1 MSGTDP
7 RVDPTGPVF
16 VSYRQKDGTPTAVSL
31 AWLLRAA
38 GMPVWHDQTDLPPG
52 DTSRRL
58 EEALAVG
65 LSGAV
70 LSVTPDI
77 INSQVV
83 RTVELNPL
91 LDLEK
96 NPDFVLG
103 VGNRVRGSNNKVDF
117 TAPDLLLGKPAG
129 TLSRLDQT
137 SFLRRDGMVALV
149 RKILLHR
156 CGRLAANRLAGA
168 PKTLSISVQSRA
180 VPHANDQDAA
190 DLSIRLRPS
199 RTGRLPSQE
208 GLKDL
213 ASTLPFLPEALGLTG
228 ATSVTITGGAHLSVA
243 LALGTALPTTLL
255 GQVDVIATDGQTWTS
270 STVSRPAS
278 ASPLTLIEGH
288 GMGQMKPTGQRRHVL
303 SYVDLL
309 PSRSDAA
316 YTRLLEEQPGAFDA
330 WQHLRPVSAE
340 PLDPADADRLVT
352 EVAGRLRDLSQ
363 THDNADLHLLLRT
376 PFPVAVLLGRLL
388 NTLKIVAY
396 EWCPA
401 PDDAIDA
408 RPSFVPAAELRPTDR
423 NGPITAVLIPKT

>member
-1 MSGTDP
+1 MSSADP

-16 VSYRQKDGTPTAVSL
+16 VSYRQNDGTSTAVSL

-58 EEALAVG
+58 AEALARG
-65 LSGAV
+65 LSGAI

-77 INSQVV
+77 VNSQVV

-91 LDLEK
+91 LDMEK
-96 NPDFVLG
+96 SSDFVLG
-103 VGNRVRGSNNKVDF
+103 VGNRVKGGNGKVDY
-117 TAPDLLLGKPAG
+117 TAPDRLLGKPAG

-156 CGRLAANRLAGA
+156 CGRLAANRPAVA
-168 PKTLSISVQSRA
+168 AKTLSISVQSRA
-180 VPHANDQDAA
+180 LPHANDRDTA
-190 DLSIRLRPS
+190 DLSVRLRPS
-199 RTGRLPSQE
+199 QAGRLPSQE

-213 ASTLPFLPEALGLTG
+213 ASTLPFLPEALSLTG
-228 ATSVTITGGAHLSVA
+228 ANAVTIKGGAHLSVA
-243 LALGTALPTTLL
+243 LALGAALPTTLI

-270 STVSRPAS
+270 GTVSRPVS
-278 ASPLTLIEGH
+278 PSPLTLIEGH
-288 GMGQMKPTGQRRHVL
+288 GMGKMKPTGQRRQVL

-309 PSRSDAA
+309 PLRSDAA
-316 YTRLLEEQPGAFDA
+316 YTRLLEEHPGAFDA
-330 WQHLRPVSAE
+330 WQHLRPVSGE

-352 EVAGRLRDLSQ
+352 EIAGRLRDLSQ

-396 EWCPA
+396 EWSPA
-401 PDDAIDA
+401 PDDAADA
-408 RPSFVPAAELRPTDR
+408 RPQFVPAAELRPTDR
-423 NGPITAVLIPKT
+423 KGPITAVLIPRT